1 MVEFKA
7 KEKAWQQLSE
17 AVSERLFGGDETKG
31 SHGENRASSSAQ
43 LEGVGS
49 GGGVTAVRRSA
60 VMSARLR
67 AMSGGVMVVIMV
79 GVLGGLWRVWVILG
93 ERILFC

>member
-1 MVEFKA
+1 MA
-7 KEKAWQQLSE
+7 
-17 AVSERLFGGDETKG
+17 AVVRGSVREVVCWRRDKG
-31 SHGENRASSSAQ
+31 RHGENRASSSAQ

-79 GVLGGLWRVWVILG
+79 GVLGGL
-93 ERILFC
+93 

>member
-1 MVEFKA
+1 MA
-7 KEKAWQQLSE
+7 
-17 AVSERLFGGDETKG
+17 AVVRGSVREVVWRRRDKG
-31 SHGENRASSSAQ
+31 QSWTHGENRASSSAQ

-79 GVLGGLWRVWVILG
+79 GVLGGL
-93 ERILFC
+93 